1 MIYFDNAPSSVAFT
15 TCDVLAYLLHES
27 ARTRSRLPRA
37 KRKHITYTRLV
48 EVFRKINGQSVVSRP
63 PGGTVYDFERSLKYV
78 REQGLEDHIKYV
90 SLWRRDQALP
100 LNSERHIYELYNIV
114 VRDLEI
120 ELDNSLA
127 WAAVGDWFPVSSAKW
142 HFEGCRFLGPSPG
155 MWSFVFPWRGSF
167 RFHKSDFCHP
177 DQYGGLWTFA
187 FGGGSRAWFVG
198 NDFTSGRIQVSRA
211 RPSAEMDDPGA
222 ASVVDWWLGRIAFV
236 ANDGVQELD
245 ILEGYSS
252 IEITGTNRIDRL
264 TVDLNLEADRVRQT
278 SIYLGPREKIDPLFH
293 NCMQHRSL
301 FLDMRQLAAMNHDS
315 RQLTVLD
322 RQLERIEYFLNKG
335 QNTPS
340 PLDCRV
346 WIEYWQDRVLYAWRR
361 WSSDFYRSWLR
372 PLVMLVAGYLV
383 INALPYLLVE
393 PFSASH
399 WIDLTVRPVTEIA
412 TFEISL
418 GRIVGNEYETVPA
431 LAKTFLK
438 LMGLV
443 EVVWIGVWGF
453 ALAKSIRR

>member
-1 MIYFDNAPSSVAFT
+1 MG
-15 TCDVLAYLLHES
+15 
-27 ARTRSRLPRA
+27 SRLPRA

-48 EVFRKINGQSVVSRP
+48 EVSRKINEQSVVSRTG
-63 PGGTVYDFERSLKYV
+63 GGTVYDFRRISKYV

-90 SLWRRDQALP
+90 SLSGRDEALP
-100 LNSERHIYELYNIV
+100 LNSERHIYELHNIV

-120 ELDNSLA
+120 ELDNSSA
-127 WAAVGDWFPVSSAKW
+127 WQVLQDWSPVSDAKW
-142 HFEGCRFLGPSPG
+142 HFEGCRFLGPRPG

-167 RFHKSDFCHP
+167 RFHKNEFCHP

-198 NDFTSGRIQVSRA
+198 NDFTSSRIQVSRA
-211 RPSAEMDDPGA
+211 RPSAERDDPDA
-222 ASVVDWWLGRIAFV
+222 ASAGRWWLGRIAFV

-264 TVDLNLEADRVRQT
+264 AVDLSLEADGARRT
-278 SIYLGPREKIDPLFH
+278 SIYLGPREKIDPSFH
-293 NCMQHRSL
+293 NCLQHRSL

-335 QNTPS
+335 QDTPS
-340 PLDCRV
+340 LSDCRV
-346 WIEYWQDRVLYAWRR
+346 WIEYWQDRVLYGWRR

-383 INALPYLLVE
+383 INALPCLLVE
-393 PFSASH
+393 PFSGSH
-399 WIDLTVRPVTEIA
+399 WIDLTLRPVAEIA
-412 TFEISL
+412 TYEVSL
-418 GRIVGNEYETVPA
+418 GRIVGIEYEWVPA
-431 LAKTFLK
+431 LTKKLLK

-443 EVVWIGVWGF
+443 EVVWIGIWGF
-453 ALAKSIRR
+453 AFAKSIRR